1 MAAVTSLEDLHGRR
15 VYVDANVFI
24 YFLAGSPAW
33 GGVSGSIFEAARE
46 GRITSITGDAAV
58 AEVMA
63 GLYRV
68 GDQMMIRSA
77 REFFAQPQFVD
88 VVGHP
93 ASVWDDTA
101 MLRGEMGMPMIDAL
115 HVATAARSRCEVV
128 VTNDERM
135 KPALGV
141 DVVPLSSLV

>member
-1 MAAVTSLEDLHGRR
+1 MAAVTSLDDLQGRR

-33 GGVSGSIFEAARE
+33 GGVCGSIFEAAHE
-46 GRITSITGDAAV
+46 GQMTCITGDAAV

-63 GLYRV
+63 GLYRA
-68 GDQMMIRSA
+68 GDQMMIRST
-77 REFFAQPQFVD
+77 REFFAQPHFVE
-88 VVGHP
+88 VVRHP
-93 ASVWDDTA
+93 ASVWDDAA
-101 MLRGEMGMPMIDAL
+101 MLRGEMGLPMIDAL
-115 HVATAARSRCEVV
+115 HVATAARSRCELV

-141 DVVPLSSLV
+141 AVLPLASLM